1 MNEAERRRRALAAFR
16 EVVDL
21 PIDQRAAWLEQHCA
35 HDAQLIAQVLAL
47 LAADDR
53 EGEPFDGDAR
63 IWDQALHVSEE
74 HEAHDAMLGRQLG
87 AWRVLDVL
95 GRGGMGAVYRV
106 ERDDGAYT
114 QQAALKLIRASTDS
128 QAARERFLRERQ
140 ILAALRHPHIA
151 TLLDGGISPQ
161 GEPYFVMEL
170 IDGQPIDRWCDAHN
184 LGLRERVTLFLQVL
198 DAVRYAH
205 RNLVVHRDLKPS
217 NLMVDAEGRVKL
229 LDFGIAKQ
237 LEGGAVT
244 ATHDRALTFEY
255 ASPEQLHD
263 APITTATDVWQLGVV
278 LHRLL
283 SGSHPFGL
291 TRDTPLAS
299 QLQHLERDPEPLTR
313 AAAKLPPE
321 QAQQRG
327 GHTPASLSRALRG
340 SLSAI
345 VQTCLRRDPEAR
357 YATADALANDLQ
369 AWLDSRPIAAV
380 PLRRMQRLRLWGRR
394 NRTLAAAGVA
404 VALALVDGTG
414 VALWQAHEA
423 RAQARIAT
431 RESASARATL
441 AFLSDTLAAAAPEQA
456 MRRDVS
462 VRELL
467 DQARRKLDEKSL
479 DPQVRQS
486 VQRMLGRLY
495 QSLGDNVSAVALLE
509 AGTRGVIPRQREDAL
524 TLADD
529 LVVYSD
535 ALNNLERLPETL
547 SVAEQAVALR
557 ERFAPNDPEQ
567 QLRALAHLTLG
578 HLQKYGVFWCRKRA
592 ESALALAKRMPA
604 PPVDVVLD
612 VYSDLSDI
620 ASLEGNGTGLL
631 SASRAGLA
639 YADANRI
646 PPASPLR
653 QTLTKNLI
661 NGLLAQGQVIE
672 AERVTRQAIDVGERT
687 GGFGSAAATVLYQA
701 LADALNKQGRYAESL
716 QALEHSLR
724 LSSQAGEGPRN
735 LGIVLANLATTSL
748 QRGDVAAALRFA
760 SEGMARIDQAQVP
773 ADDAFRRMI
782 ERVQARALVADGQL
796 PEAGQRLNALRARAL
811 RLDGPTSE
819 EYANVLGATLK
830 LQRAKGDVARGVLML
845 AQLRAVLVQR
855 GVPADHPDFARLLA
869 TEAAFDRLRGDT
881 LAAERHQRAA
891 LAQLDRGANA
901 CEAAIAKARLAEDLA
916 SRDPVQASRLL
927 LEALP
932 ILRQALVPAE
942 RNRHSAE
949 TLALRLAKPQ
959 RVARA

>member
-63 IWDQALHVSEE
+63 IWGQALHVSEE

-299 QLQHLERDPEPLTR
+299 QLQHLERDPEPLTPRRRQAAARAGAAARRAYAGLAVAR
-313 AAAKLPPE
+313 AARQPVGDRPDLP
-321 QAQQRG
+321 AARSG
-327 GHTPASLSRALRG
+327 GALRH
-340 SLSAI
+340 
-345 VQTCLRRDPEAR
+345 
-357 YATADALANDLQ
+357 
-369 AWLDSRPIAAV
+369 
-380 PLRRMQRLRLWGRR
+380 GRR
-394 NRTLAAAGVA
+394 LGQRPAGLAGQPTDRRRAAQ
-404 VALALVDGTG
+404 T
-414 VALWQAHEA
+414 H
-423 RAQARIAT
+423 
-431 RESASARATL
+431 
-441 AFLSDTLAAAAPEQA
+441 AAPEAVGAPQPCLG
-456 MRRDVS
+456 RRCVGRGRRS
-462 VRELL
+462 
-467 DQARRKLDEKSL
+467 ARRH
-479 DPQVRQS
+479 
-486 VQRMLGRLY
+486 GR
-495 QSLGDNVSAVALLE
+495 G
-509 AGTRGVIPRQREDAL
+509 
-524 TLADD
+524 
-529 LVVYSD
+529 
-535 ALNNLERLPETL
+535 
-547 SVAEQAVALR
+547 
-557 ERFAPNDPEQ
+557 
-567 QLRALAHLTLG
+567 ALA
-578 HLQKYGVFWCRKRA
+578 
-592 ESALALAKRMPA
+592 SA
-604 PPVDVVLD
+604 
-612 VYSDLSDI
+612 
-620 ASLEGNGTGLL
+620 
-631 SASRAGLA
+631 
-639 YADANRI
+639 
-646 PPASPLR
+646 
-653 QTLTKNLI
+653 
-661 NGLLAQGQVIE
+661 
-672 AERVTRQAIDVGERT
+672 
-687 GGFGSAAATVLYQA
+687 
-701 LADALNKQGRYAESL
+701 
-716 QALEHSLR
+716 
-724 LSSQAGEGPRN
+724 
-735 LGIVLANLATTSL
+735 
-748 QRGDVAAALRFA
+748 
-760 SEGMARIDQAQVP
+760 
-773 ADDAFRRMI
+773 
-782 ERVQARALVADGQL
+782 
-796 PEAGQRLNALRARAL
+796 
-811 RLDGPTSE
+811 
-819 EYANVLGATLK
+819 
-830 LQRAKGDVARGVLML
+830 
-845 AQLRAVLVQR
+845 
-855 GVPADHPDFARLLA
+855 
-869 TEAAFDRLRGDT
+869 
-881 LAAERHQRAA
+881 
-891 LAQLDRGANA
+891 
-901 CEAAIAKARLAEDLA
+901 
-916 SRDPVQASRLL
+916 
-927 LEALP
+927 
-932 ILRQALVPAE
+932 
-942 RNRHSAE
+942 
-949 TLALRLAKPQ
+949 
-959 RVARA
+959 

>member
-21 PIDQRAAWLEQHCA
+21 PVDQRAAWLEQHCA

-63 IWDQALHVSEE
+63 IWGQALHVSEE

-321 QAQQRG
+321 QALQRG

-394 NRTLAAAGVA
+394 NRTLAAAVAA
-404 VALALVDGTG
+404 VALALVAGTG

-431 RESASARATL
+431 RESASARASL
-441 AFLSDTLAAAAPEQA
+441 AFLTDTLAAAAPEEA

-462 VRELL
+462 VRDLL

-479 DPQVRQS
+479 DPQVQQS
-486 VQRMLGRLY
+486 VQRMLGHVY
-495 QSLGDNVSAVALLE
+495 SSLGEAQLSASLFEQGLLNVEPHSKEEAVAL
-509 AGTRGVIPRQREDAL
+509 
-524 TLADD
+524 ADD
-529 LVVYSD
+529 WIGYADVLGS
-535 ALNNLERLPETL
+535 LERARPSRIAGDRAARLRRLWAPE
-547 SVAEQAVALR
+547 
-557 ERFAPNDPEQ
+557 DPEQ
-567 QLRALAHLTLG
+567 RFLAMSHVSFGDYVERGLDACEKQLREAIFFGEQHAMAPTELLGAYDTLA
-578 HLQKYGVFWCRKRA
+578 GVQILKGDHAGELVTAQRG
-592 ESALALAKRMPA
+592 
-604 PPVDVVLD
+604 LD
-612 VYSDLSDI
+612 LI
-620 ASLEGNGTGLL
+620 E
-631 SASRAGLA
+631 RAGLPSESPH
-639 YADANRI
+639 RI
-646 PPASPLR
+646 SFLRFKGEALTAIGRPL
-653 QTLTKNLI
+653 
-661 NGLLAQGQVIE
+661 E
-672 AERVTRQAIDVGERT
+672 AEPVLRQAIGLQERT
-687 GGFGSAAATVLYQA
+687 GARGTTVLVLYNA
-701 LADALNKQGRYAESL
+701 LANSLAMSGDYREAAKTFGQVVNPSAESG
-716 QALEHSLR
+716 
-724 LSSQAGEGPRN
+724 AGAIAKG
-735 LGIVLANLATTSL
+735 GVLANLALVQAYAGDYVNSLAQFDRAIGIMDAGAVPKDESFRRAYERNRATGLMLAGRYAEARSEL
-748 QRGDVAAALRFA
+748 QRLR
-760 SEGMARIDQAQVP
+760 D
-773 ADDAFRRMI
+773 
-782 ERVQARALVADGQL
+782 
-796 PEAGQRLNALRARAL
+796 RARAVDGESSMEYAQTTL
-811 RLDGPTSE
+811 RL
-819 EYANVLGATLK
+819 
-830 LQRAKGDVARGVLML
+830 
-845 AQLRAVLVQR
+845 AVLSSLEKNLLR
-855 GVPADHPDFARLLA
+855 GEPLLDEAMRRLDALSMKSGPLRVMALRTQARFAL
-869 TEAAFDRLRGDT
+869 LRGDIAFAEQVQRKAVVESQSGQNRLE
-881 LAAERHQRAA
+881 LAITQAELARTRLLRGDRSEAVLLLDKALPVMRSLVIPTQIDRIDAER
-891 LAQLDRGANA
+891 
-901 CEAAIAKARLAEDLA
+901 
-916 SRDPVQASRLL
+916 
-927 LEALP
+927 
-932 ILRQALVPAE
+932 LRQKL
-942 RNRHSAE
+942 
-949 TLALRLAKPQ
+949 
-959 RVARA
+959 

>member
-21 PIDQRAAWLEQHCA
+21 PVDQRAAWLEQHCA

-63 IWDQALHVSEE
+63 IWGQALHVSEE

-299 QLQHLERDPEPLTR
+299 QLQQLERDPEPLTR

-404 VALALVDGTG
+404 VALALVAGTG

-423 RAQARIAT
+423 RNQARIAT

-462 VRELL
+462 VRDLL
-467 DQARRKLDEKSL
+467 DQARRKLDEKAL

-529 LVVYSD
+529 LVVYAD
-535 ALNNLERLPETL
+535 ALTNLERLPETL
-547 SVAEQAVALR
+547 HVAEQAVALR
-557 ERFAPNDPEQ
+557 ERFAPDDPEQ
-567 QLRALAHLTLG
+567 QLRGMAHLTLG
-578 HLQKYGVFWCRKRA
+578 HVDKYGFEWCRKRA
-592 ESALALAKRMPA
+592 EAALALSKRMA
-604 PPVDVVLD
+604 SPPVDIVLE
-612 VYSDLSDI
+612 VYSNLSEI
-620 ASLEGNGTGLL
+620 ANYQNDRSRTLEI
-631 SASRAGLA
+631 SREGLA
-639 YADANRI
+639 FADAHHVAPN
-646 PPASPLR
+646 SPLR
-653 QTLTKNLI
+653 LPLLKNLV
-661 NGLLAQGQVIE
+661 NGLILNGRPDE
-672 AERVTRQAIDVGERT
+672 AERLLRKTLAMGEET
-687 GGFGSAAATVLYQA
+687 GGYGPASLTVLNQV
-701 LADALNKQGRYAESL
+701 LGDMLMQQGRYRE
-716 QALEHSLR
+716 ALEVMMRTLE
-724 LSSQAGEGPRN
+724 LSSQAGVGPRGLAMVLSN
-735 LGIVLANLATTSL
+735 MAVVELRFGDYAGALDHARQAMQRLTEDKVSPDDMFSRTIRRLHARVLAANGAYME
-748 QRGDVAAALRFA
+748 AA
-760 SEGMARIDQAQVP
+760 SQV
-773 ADDAFRRMI
+773 
-782 ERVQARALVADGQL
+782 QQLLVAS
-796 PEAGQRLNALRARAL
+796 R
-811 RLDGPTSE
+811 RLDGEQSE
-819 EYANVLGATLK
+819 EYAS
-830 LQRAKGDVARGVLML
+830 LM
-845 AQLRAVLVQR
+845 AEQLMIYVQR
-855 GVPADHPDFARLLA
+855 GDLERGLPLLA
-869 TEAAFDRLRGDT
+869 QVRDLFHKRGFPPEHEQFAKLFGVEAAFDRLRGDS
-881 LAAERHQRAA
+881 LAAEQHQRVA
-891 LAQLDRGANA
+891 LQGLQSNNSALDVAICKSLLAGDLMNRDKAQ
-901 CEAAIAKARLAEDLA
+901 AR
-916 SRDPVQASRLL
+916 RLL
-927 LEALP
+927 AEALP
-932 ILRQALVPAE
+932 VMEASLMPSERTLIKAKALA
-942 RNRHSAE
+942 SK
-949 TLALRLAKPQ
+949 L
-959 RVARA
+959 